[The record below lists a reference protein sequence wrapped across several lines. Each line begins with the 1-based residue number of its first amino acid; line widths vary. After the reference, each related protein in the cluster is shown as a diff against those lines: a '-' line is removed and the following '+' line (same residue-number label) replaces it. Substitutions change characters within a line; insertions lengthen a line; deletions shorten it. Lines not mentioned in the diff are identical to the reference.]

1 MGHAH
6 TLPSP
11 LLAGVLCRCSSGTDS
26 PVSPGR
32 QEYGASTQED
42 HQRSGA
48 GSKPVS
54 GHLPTLETIHPVTRP
69 ASTTTERLR
78 EAVGTLGLRSPPHCP
93 TYSALIKIYSI
104 KLGKKIVMKNL
115 YDKMCV

>member
-42 HQRSGA
+42 HQRPGV
-48 GSKPVS
+48 GSK
-54 GHLPTLETIHPVTRP
+54 PTLETTHPVTRP
-69 ASTTTERLR
+69 ASTTERLR